1 MSKVASQRSC
11 YYVAVLTRRRLAVV
25 ARIALAG
32 FLFAQA
38 ALAIAACELGERSA
52 AQALLNASAS
62 ASEPCHQQDS
72 DSTTALCVAH
82 CVTQTQSLEKPLW
95 KLPAPAAAPLQIEFF
110 APTVLAV
117 ISLPARQLP
126 AALAGPP
133 RRILFRTL
141 LI

>member
-1 MSKVASQRSC
+1 M
-11 YYVAVLTRRRLAVV
+11 

-38 ALAIAACELGERSA
+38 ALAIAACQLGERSA
-52 AQALLNASAS
+52 AQAILNASAP
-62 ASEPCHQQDS
+62 AGEPCHQGDS
-72 DSTTALCVAH
+72 DSAAALCVAH

-110 APTVLAV
+110 APTLPAV

>member
-1 MSKVASQRSC
+1 M
-11 YYVAVLTRRRLAVV
+11 

-82 CVTQTQSLEKPLW
+82 CVTQTQSLEKPFW
-95 KLPAPAAAPLQIEFF
+95 KLPAAAAALLHIEFF
-110 APTVLAV
+110 APAV
-117 ISLPARQLP
+117 PAATSLPARHFP
-126 AALAGPP
+126 ASLAGPP